1 MICQECA
8 TQLKSKHFIHA
19 LRVFASTLNKQ
30 MLFCSCRFRR
40 EDRQG
45 QLNELCVKV
54 EQREGDRIRLKG
66 TMCNLPMA
74 VHTREA
80 DAVLFMQMKSANW
93 NKTLRASA
101 KATPIRL
108 ECYATCRMCSIS
120 AQKRQISV
128 RRISTNS
135 FVQQGSH
142 ESFGLTMCRGDQ

>member
-8 TQLKSKHFIHA
+8 MPLRSKYFINAVHVRKHLK
-19 LRVFASTLNKQ
+19 KQ
-30 MLFCSCRFRR
+30 MLFCSCRFVR

-54 EQREGDRIRLKG
+54 EQREADKMRLKG
-66 TMCNLPMA
+66 MCSFSMP
-74 VHTREA
+74 VRPQEA
-80 DAVLFMQMKSANW
+80 DPVFMQMKSANW

-108 ECYATCRMCSIS
+108 ECYATCRMCSTS

-128 RRISTNS
+128 RGISANS
-135 FVQQGSH
+135 FVQQASPR
-142 ESFGLTMCRGDQ
+142 SV